1 MSPTMSQYYSETMV
15 RGLPVTPLHVMTQNG
30 FYARLMR
37 AQKLTGNH
45 THGLPP
51 GHSIPVFSVDAF
63 LDAPKDWVKGAGS
76 YVCPVES
83 EWGLWFDWT
92 MNDCANTAVIPSV
105 KGMNPITGKKIDGL
119 ALERYSNKCPIHG
132 TDFVGDNRLCD
143 ECGYCWP
150 PQNYVCAPNTLW
162 WDGFRASDG
171 TVRQF
176 FFSKDD
182 EKDIASAVIG
192 KHNTVPAFGFC
203 FYRPKKMAQAQPSAY
218 GWMTTGTLKG
228 WSGPTGP
235 TGAICASSL
244 TKGHAGGQG
253 GGTKSYSS
261 ENSGGSDTQYMNF
274 CDTTQHTGQNL
285 VEPASFNYA
294 SVGPFVAAGAAAAAA
309 EDDSDD
315 KPRLMRSKTL
325 CYEQKT
331 SGGIVL
337 HDTYSE
343 REIREIEE
351 KREAAEAAEK
361 EIKAVAVGAGA
372 KINQV
377 LLPDSQASVKSWRK
391 KNGGIIRLYFC
402 FKPQFEQLLKGGFK
416 NLEGEKEGYLKGMPV
431 EI

>member
-1 MSPTMSQYYSETMV
+1 MV

-37 AQKLTGNH
+37 AQKLTGSR

-51 GHSIPVFSVDAF
+51 GQSIPVFPVDAF
-63 LDAPKDWVKGAGS
+63 LDSPKDWVKGAGS

-105 KGMNPITGKKIDGL
+105 KGMNPITGKKIEGL

-132 TDFVGDNRLCD
+132 KAFVGDSRLCE

-203 FYRPKKMAQAQPSAY
+203 FYRPKKMTQAAPSSLY
-218 GWMTTGTLKG
+218 GWGVGTHYG
-228 WSGPTGP
+228 ASGQHGLTGP
-235 TGAICASSL
+235 S
-244 TKGHAGGQG
+244 GHAGGQG
-253 GGTKSYSS
+253 GGLKSFDGCKSMKYSS
-261 ENSGGSDTQYMNF
+261 DTLHSEGVLSSYCSDTS
-274 CDTTQHTGQNL
+274 HTGQNF

-294 SVGPFVAAGAAAAAA
+294 SVGPIVAAAAGACAPAM
-309 EDDSDD
+309 DDSDD
-315 KPRLMRSKTL
+315 KPRLMRNKTAAR
-325 CYEQKT
+325 CCEQKT
-331 SGGIVL
+331 SGGIVM
-337 HDTYSE
+337 HDTYSNA
-343 REIREIEE
+343 EIREMEA
-351 KREAAEAAEK
+351 KQAAAEAAEN
-361 EIKAVAVGAGA
+361 EIKTVAVGAGA

-377 LLPDSQASVKSWRK
+377 LLPDTQASVKAWKK

-402 FKPQFEQLLKGGFK
+402 FKPQFEQLLKGGFR
-416 NLEGEKEGYLKGMPV
+416 NLEGEKEGYLKGLPV
-431 EI
+431 GS